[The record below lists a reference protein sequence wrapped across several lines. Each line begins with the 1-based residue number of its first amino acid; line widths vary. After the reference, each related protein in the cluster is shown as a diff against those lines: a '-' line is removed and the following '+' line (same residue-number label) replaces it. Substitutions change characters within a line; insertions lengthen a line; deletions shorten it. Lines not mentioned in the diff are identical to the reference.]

1 MSILLKPYVALTR
14 SRCSLI
20 FDHSIASSK
29 LLPDD
34 DYPPLTAKS
43 SGKLKLFFS
52 LLNVN
57 QATLKQTKH
66 PHPMYVHFLNIK
78 HYTEMNF
85 SSNLKAR
92 FVKGNVSVV
101 KWNTNLS
108 PNMVV
113 VRDNNI
119 RTRTGSCS
127 KLIIQPFPVGI
138 CSKLTT
144 ETLEQGVKHV
154 QSHGRLS
161 GVFNVN
167 FEHISH
173 LVLVF
178 LLLTLSW

>member
-1 MSILLKPYVALTR
+1 M
-14 SRCSLI
+14 

-66 PHPMYVHFLNIK
+66 PHTMYVHFLNIK

-92 FVKGNVSVV
+92 FVKGNVR
-101 KWNTNLS
+101 W
-108 PNMVV
+108 
-113 VRDNNI
+113 
-119 RTRTGSCS
+119 
-127 KLIIQPFPVGI
+127 
-138 CSKLTT
+138 
-144 ETLEQGVKHV
+144 
-154 QSHGRLS
+154 
-161 GVFNVN
+161 
-167 FEHISH
+167 
-173 LVLVF
+173 
-178 LLLTLSW
+178 